1 MKTKEPKK
9 HKGQWYVRGT
19 TRQVRWITKINDT
32 TYWIE
37 GSSETIRN
45 GWVTMY
51 PDEAQP
57 SNINYVDFD
66 GGPTIKIG
74 NSLFSYGV
82 TGEDEFRIIKSV
94 RMAAVPAAELLTP
107 DWVRVEVV
115 TN

>member
-19 TRQVRWITKINDT
+19 TRQVRWITKVNDT
-32 TYWIE
+32 TYWFE
-37 GSSETIRN
+37 GNSATIRN
-45 GWVTMY
+45 GWVTMH
-51 PDEAQP
+51 PDEVQP

-66 GGPTIKIG
+66 GGPTVKIG
-74 NSLFSYGV
+74 TSLFSYGV

-94 RMAAVPAAELLTP
+94 RMAAVPADELLSP
-107 DWVRVEVV
+107 EWVRVEVI